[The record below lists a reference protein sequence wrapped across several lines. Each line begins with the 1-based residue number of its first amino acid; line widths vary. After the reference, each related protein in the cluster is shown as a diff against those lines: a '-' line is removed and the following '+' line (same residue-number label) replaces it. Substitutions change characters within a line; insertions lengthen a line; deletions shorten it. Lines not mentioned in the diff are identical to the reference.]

1 MFVNYNITGNN
12 LLMAANKSKQSVFFV
27 RGSTVSG
34 KSYDRFANLDVICV
48 PSSQTVFVKY
58 PDTITETHV
67 LKNEGLVP
75 FLATE
80 IVEDFFTLSDNLRCP
95 IVSYE
100 IIIDEL
106 ADLEEVVSRFDLIAR
121 EDNQEIAL
129 SMDTEVGILNLEI
142 NQKTYNL

>member
-1 MFVNYNITGNN
+1 
-12 LLMAANKSKQSVFFV
+12 
-27 RGSTVSG
+27 
-34 KSYDRFANLDVICV
+34 
-48 PSSQTVFVKY
+48 
-58 PDTITETHV
+58 
-67 LKNEGLVP
+67 VP

-80 IVEDFFTLSDNLRCP
+80 VVEDFFTLSDNLRCP

-106 ADLEEVVSRFDLIAR
+106 ADPEEVVPRFDLYAR